1 MKKIMIHEM
10 PDHVGETVRIGG
22 WLANKRSSGKIA
34 FLQLR
39 DGSGFVQGVVAKETV
54 GEEIFANARGITQ
67 ESSLYVT
74 GEVVVDE
81 RSSFGFELQVSDVL
95 VISAAVDYPITPK
108 NHGTESV
115 SNTHLRD
122 H

>member
-1 MKKIMIHEM
+1 MKTIMIHEM

-39 DGSGFVQGVVAKETV
+39 DGSGFVQGVVAKEVV
-54 GEEIFANARGITQ
+54 GEETFAIARGISQ

-81 RSSFGFELQVSDVL
+81 RSSFGFELQVSDVK
-95 VISAAVDYPITPK
+95 VII
-108 NHGTESV
+108 
-115 SNTHLRD
+115 
-122 H
+122 